1 MKAGG
6 SEIGS
11 WDLNDVSIEESEG
24 AFRIIAEDESL
35 ILRVRDA
42 KRFAGTVGVTISPA
56 MSGDMATPIVPTP
69 TKRAPDDMPLV
80 VDEPISQPL
89 PPSVPAHV
97 PQASPAGPDE
107 TPLARHLSWSLV
119 GVGALLFLGALLD
132 WGAFRLTNNNFPF
145 ARLLVVLAGFA
156 SLAAAYLG
164 PGTRETEG
172 RCARSHARR
181 AHRGHRDL
189 DVRQTG
195 RHRVGLH
202 CHDSRDCGAHLYL
215 GACLVSSR
223 GCRHRTPTSN
233 PSGTISIA
241 PLVEQTERLLL
252 RVGPVIKP
260 VFGEQPHNLAD
271 FRSRLDA

>member
-1 MKAGG
+1 MATFRGTLEVEGDPASSLVTDVDVSEGRISMKAGG

-164 PGTRETEG
+164 LALEKRRDVALVAMLGG
-172 RCARSHARR
+172 LIAVIVILMYARR
-181 AHRGHRDL
+181 AGIGWGFI
-189 DVRQTG
+189 VTI
-195 RHRVGLH
+195 
-202 CHDSRDCGAHLYL
+202 L
-215 GACLVSSR
+215 GTVAL
-223 GCRHRTPTSN
+223 
-233 PSGTISIA
+233 ISIS
-241 PLVEQTERLLL
+241 V
-252 RVGPVIKP
+252 
-260 VFGEQPHNLAD
+260 LALSHLGMPPQD
-271 FRSRLDA
+271 PDE